1 MPDGFAEFV
10 DLKTRAADHLRQ
22 SETVDHVPDEAT
34 PRPAMEILA
43 PAPSPDPFFVEIEQT
58 EIRRRSRVWPR
69 VWAPAAGAR
78 APYFSSGRLL
88 RYGIGAALLIIGAT
102 FMFDRFF
109 LLQTSEAMLSGAP
122 VILRAQID
130 GVATVNTSL
139 LGDVVDAQSPIGAIA
154 DDHVDDSRLTELQG
168 AARIAE
174 EQLAAL
180 HLRLGQLAAQA
191 QDTKGHVASFRNAR
205 TEQLAA
211 RVREAEASTATAQAK
226 VRETTVT
233 LQRASALYD
242 RRVGTAAAIDLA
254 RERQSAAQS
263 DLAAATQRL
272 TAARAE
278 LAAATSGVFALDAAT
293 DRSVSQQ
300 HYDDLVGRAGDLS
313 SELATAQAKVDGLRR
328 QVASE
333 QARVARRGHVD
344 LMLPVRGRLVSIVA
358 QDGELVTRGQEIAR
372 AVDCSQPMVSAD
384 VSESVFRKLFVGM
397 RGEFRV
403 GNDGTRHPGKIVQMQ
418 SPLDDTTPQGNV
430 ASTRHRVVLRLE
442 PEGLASSCEVG
453 RMGRVSF

>member
-10 DLKTRAADHLRQ
+10 DLKTGAADRRR
-22 SETVDHVPDEAT
+22 ETATADEMPNETT
-34 PRPAMEILA
+34 PRPVMEILA
-43 PAPSPDPFFVEIEQT
+43 PAPAPEPFFVDIEQT
-58 EIRRRSRVWPR
+58 EVRRRYRLWPR
-69 VWAPAAGAR
+69 TWAPAGTVR
-78 APYFSSGRLL
+78 APRFSIGRLL
-88 RYGIGAALLIIGAT
+88 RYGIGGTLLMIGVT

-109 LLQTSEAMLSGAP
+109 LLQTSDAMLSGAP
-122 VILRAQID
+122 IVLRAQID
-130 GVATVNTSL
+130 GVATVNSSL
-139 LGDVVDAQSPIGAIA
+139 LGNVVDAQSPIGAIA
-154 DDHVDDSRLTELQG
+154 DDHVDDSKLTELQA
-168 AARIAE
+168 AARVAE

-180 HLRLGQLAAQA
+180 HQRLGQLAVQA
-191 QDTKGHVASFRNAR
+191 RDTRGHVASFRNAR

-211 RVREAEASTATAQAK
+211 RVKEAEASTATAQAK

-233 LQRASALYD
+233 LQRDIALYQG
-242 RRVGTAAAIDLA
+242 RVGTAAAIDLA
-254 RERQSAAQS
+254 REKQSAAKS
-263 DLAAATQRL
+263 DLAAATERL

-313 SELATAQAKVDGLRR
+313 SELATAQAKVEGLRK

-333 QARVARRGHVD
+333 QARVARLAHVD
-344 LMLPVRGRLVSIVA
+344 LMLPVRGRLVSIAA

-372 AVDCSQPMVSAD
+372 AVDCSQPMVTAD
-384 VSESVFRKLFVGM
+384 VSEAMFRKLFVGM
-397 RGEFRV
+397 PGEFRA
-403 GNDGTRHPGKIVQMQ
+403 GNDGTRHLGKIVQMQ